1 MWTAVL
7 VIILV
12 ANLLIFVHE
21 LGHLLAAKWAGMPVT
36 CFSVG
41 FGPRLL
47 SKQIGRTRYQLA
59 LIPLGG
65 FVRIEGMRGTD
76 EERRAWPAGFA
87 FQPLHTRMVVIAA
100 GCAANVV
107 LAGLL
112 YAVLALG
119 GSGGPLEPRL
129 LAIDATALED
139 LAGWES
145 IPLDKTIMAIDGEP
159 LEDWADFGL
168 TVIAAGEGFHELRF
182 EDGSTHRVW
191 MPADEASRVVI
202 LEALIPVLPP
212 FAETD
217 LRGALRIG
225 ARQVERNSRLIAE
238 SGRLL
243 ATGDI
248 GLRQLSGPVEI
259 ARIGSATLQL
269 SLRGFLAFIAFLS
282 LNLAILNFLPI
293 PVLDGGH
300 FFLLLLEGA
309 KGSALPETVYRYS
322 TLAGA
327 TVVGFF
333 MMFAFLNDI
342 LRAFGI

>member
-1 MWTAVL
+1 MWTALL
-7 VIILV
+7 VILLV

-41 FGPRLL
+41 FGPRLA

-65 FVRIEGMRGTD
+65 FVRIEGMRGT
-76 EERRAWPAGFA
+76 EEQRRAWPTGFA
-87 FQPLHTRMVVIAA
+87 FQPLHARMIVIAA
-100 GCAANVV
+100 GCAANVI

-112 YAVLALG
+112 YAILALG
-119 GSGGPLEPRL
+119 GTAGPLEPKV
-129 LAIDATALED
+129 LAIDASAVEH

-145 IPLDKTIMAIDGEP
+145 IPLDKRISAIDGEP
-159 LEDWADFGL
+159 LKDWAAFGL
-168 TVIAAGEGFHELRF
+168 QVIAADEGFHELAF
-182 EDGSTHRVW
+182 DDGTTHRVW
-191 MPADEASRVVI
+191 IPADEASRAVL
-202 LEALIPVLPP
+202 LEALIPVLPE
-212 FAETD
+212 AVETD
-217 LRGALRIG
+217 LRGALRLG
-225 ARQVERNSRLIAE
+225 AAEVRRNSELIAE

-259 ARIGSATLQL
+259 ARIGSKTLKL
-269 SLRGFLAFIAFLS
+269 SRRGFLAFIAFLS

-300 FFLLLLEGA
+300 FFLLMLEGL
-309 KGSALPETVYRYS
+309 KGSALPEPVYRYS
-322 TLAGA
+322 TIAGA
-327 TVVGFF
+327 TIVSFF
-333 MMFAFLNDI
+333 MLFAFFNDI
-342 LRAFGI
+342 LRVLGV

>member
-7 VIILV
+7 AITLV

-41 FGPRLL
+41 FGPSLI
-47 SKQIGRTRYQLA
+47 SKQVGRTRYRLA

-65 FVRIEGMRGTD
+65 YVRIEGMRGTE
-76 EERRAWPAGFA
+76 EERRAWPTGFA
-87 FQPLHTRMVVIAA
+87 FQPLHARMIVIAA

-112 YAVLALG
+112 YVVLALG
-119 GSGGPLEPRL
+119 GGGGPMEPRL
-129 LAIDATALED
+129 LAVDASAVED
-139 LAGWES
+139 IVGWEA
-145 IPLDKTIMAIDGEP
+145 IPLDKRIVSIDDEP

-168 TVIAAGEGFHELRF
+168 KLLSAPEGFHEL
-182 EDGSTHRVW
+182 ELDDGTAHRVW
-191 MPADEASRVVI
+191 IPADESVRVAI
-202 LEALIPVLPP
+202 LQALIPVLPP
-212 FAETD
+212 VVETD
-217 LRGALRIG
+217 LGGAIRLG
-225 ARQVERNSRLIAE
+225 AREVERNSRLIAE

-259 ARIGSATLQL
+259 ARIGSETLQL
-269 SLRGFLAFIAFLS
+269 SLGGFLAFIAFLS

-300 FFLLLLEGA
+300 FFLLALEGL
-309 KGSALPETVYRYS
+309 KGSPLPAPVYRYS
-322 TLAGA
+322 TIAGA
-327 TVVGFF
+327 TIVGFF
-333 MMFAFLNDI
+333 MMFALLNDI
-342 LRAFGI
+342 LRVLGI

>member
-1 MWTAVL
+1 MWTALL
-7 VIILV
+7 VITLV

-47 SKQIGRTRYQLA
+47 SKQVGRTRYQLA

-65 FVRIEGMRGTD
+65 FVRIEGMRDT
-76 EERRAWPAGFA
+76 EEARRAWPTGFA
-87 FQPLHTRMVVIAA
+87 YQPLHARMVVIAA
-100 GCAANVV
+100 GCAANVI
-107 LAGLL
+107 LAVLL
-112 YAVLALG
+112 YAALALDG
-119 GSGGPLEPRL
+119 GGGPLEPKV
-129 LAIDATALED
+129 LAVDASFVED
-139 LAGWES
+139 LAGWQS
-145 IPLDKTIMAIDGEP
+145 IPLEKRIVSMDGVQ
-159 LEDWADFGL
+159 LEDWAAFGL
-168 TVIAAGEGFHELRF
+168 RLIAADEGFHELVF

-191 MPADEASRVVI
+191 TPADEASRVDI
-202 LEALIPVLPP
+202 LEALIPSLPP
-212 FAETD
+212 SVETD
-217 LRGALRIG
+217 VRGALQLG
-225 ARQVERNSRLIAE
+225 AQEVERNTRLIAE

-259 ARIGSATLQL
+259 ARIGSETLKL

-300 FFLLLLEGA
+300 FFLLCVEGL
-309 KGSALPETVYRYS
+309 KGSALPEAVYRYS
-322 TLAGA
+322 TIAGA
-327 TVVGFF
+327 TIVGFF

-342 LRAFGI
+342 LRLFNI

>member
-7 VIILV
+7 VLLLV

-47 SKQIGRTRYQLA
+47 SIRVGRTRYQLA

-65 FVRIEGMRGTD
+65 FVRIEGMRGTED
-76 EERRAWPAGFA
+76 ERRAWPAGFA
-87 FQPLHTRMVVIAA
+87 FQPLHARMVVIAA
-100 GCAANVV
+100 GCTANVI

-119 GSGGPLEPRL
+119 GGAGPLEPRL
-129 LAIDATALED
+129 LAVDTYALMGT
-139 LAGWES
+139 AGWEAV
-145 IPLDKTIMAIDGEP
+145 PLDKRIVAVGEKQV
-159 LEDWADFGL
+159 EDWGEFGL
-168 TVIAAGEGFHELRF
+168 VLLSAEEGFYQLGF
-182 EDGSTHRVW
+182 ADGTEHRVW
-191 MPADEASRVVI
+191 IPGDERVRVEL
-202 LEALIPVLPP
+202 LEALIPAMPP
-212 FAETD
+212 EVETD
-217 LRGALRIG
+217 IRGAIRLG
-225 ARQVERNSRLIAE
+225 AGEVERNSRLIAE

-243 ATGDI
+243 ASGKI

-259 ARIGSATLQL
+259 ARIGTETLAL
-269 SLRGFLAFIAFLS
+269 SPRGFLAFIAFLS

-300 FFLLLLEGA
+300 FFLLLLEGL
-309 KGSALPETVYRYS
+309 KGSALPDAVYRFS
-322 TLAGA
+322 TVAGA

-333 MMFAFLNDI
+333 MVFAFFNDI
-342 LRAFGI
+342 LRVFGL

>member
-1 MWTAVL
+1 MWTAVIAIL
-7 VIILV
+7 LV

-41 FGPRLL
+41 FGPSLL
-47 SKQIGRTRYQLA
+47 SKQIGRTRYRLA

-65 FVRIEGMRGTD
+65 YVRIEGMRGTED
-76 EERRAWPAGFA
+76 ERRAWPTGFA
-87 FQPLHTRMVVIAA
+87 FQPLHARMVVIAA
-100 GCAANVV
+100 GCVANVI

-112 YAVLALG
+112 YAVLAFG

-129 LAIDATALED
+129 LAVDASAVED
-139 LAGWES
+139 LVGWGA
-145 IPLDKTIMAIDGEP
+145 IPLDKRIVSIDDRP

-168 TVIAAGEGFHELRF
+168 TLLSGAEGFHEL
-182 EDGSTHRVW
+182 ELDDGTRHRVW
-191 MPADEASRVVI
+191 IPADETSRVVI
-202 LEALIPVLPP
+202 LEALIPVMPP
-212 FAETD
+212 VVETD
-217 LRGALRIG
+217 LRGALGIG
-225 ARQVERNSRLIAE
+225 AREVERNSRLIAE

-248 GLRQLSGPVEI
+248 SLRQLSGPVEI
-259 ARIGSATLQL
+259 ARIGGQTLRF
-269 SLRGFLAFIAFLS
+269 SPRGFLAFIAFLS

-300 FFLLLLEGA
+300 FFLLVLEGL
-309 KGSALPETVYRYS
+309 KGSPLPAPVYRYS
-322 TLAGA
+322 TIAGA

-333 MMFAFLNDI
+333 MIFALLNDI
-342 LRAFGI
+342 LRVLAT

>member
-1 MWTAVL
+1 MWTALL
-7 VIILV
+7 VILLV

-47 SKQIGRTRYQLA
+47 AKQWGRTRYQLA

-65 FVRIEGMRGTD
+65 FVRIEGMRDT
-76 EERRAWPAGFA
+76 EEARRAWPTGFA
-87 FQPLHTRMVVIAA
+87 YQPLHARMIVIAA
-100 GCAANVV
+100 GCAANVI
-107 LAGLL
+107 LAVLL
-112 YAVLALG
+112 YAALALDG
-119 GSGGPLEPRL
+119 GGGPLEPKV
-129 LAIDATALED
+129 LAVDASSMED
-139 LAGWES
+139 LVGWQTM
-145 IPLDKTIMAIDGEP
+145 PLEKRIVAMDDRP
-159 LEDWADFGL
+159 LEDWAAFGL
-168 TVIAAGEGFHELRF
+168 RLIAADEGFHELSF

-191 MPADEASRVVI
+191 MPADERSRVEI
-202 LEALIPVLPP
+202 LEALIPSLPP
-212 FAETD
+212 SVETD
-217 LRGALRIG
+217 LRGALQLG
-225 ARQVERNSRLIAE
+225 AREVERNTRLIAE

-259 ARIGSATLQL
+259 ARIGSETLKL

-300 FFLLLLEGA
+300 FALLLFEGV
-309 KGSALPETVYRYS
+309 KGSALPEAVYRYS
-322 TLAGA
+322 TIAGA
-327 TVVGFF
+327 TIVGFF

-342 LRAFGI
+342 LRLFNI

>member
-1 MWTAVL
+1 MWTAVAVL
-7 VIILV
+7 LLV

-47 SKQIGRTRYQLA
+47 SVRVGRTRYQLA

-65 FVRIEGMRGTD
+65 YVRIEGMRGTE

-87 FQPLHTRMVVIAA
+87 FQPLHARMVVIAA
-100 GCAANVV
+100 GCTANVI

-119 GSGGPLEPRL
+119 GGAGPLEPKL
-129 LAIDATALED
+129 LAVDTYALEGT
-139 LAGWES
+139 AGWEAV
-145 IPLDKTIMAIDGEP
+145 PLDKRIVAVGEKQV
-159 LEDWADFGL
+159 EDWADFGL
-168 TVIAAGEGFHELRF
+168 VLLSAEEGFYQLGF
-182 EDGSTHRVW
+182 ADGTEHRVW
-191 MPADEASRVVI
+191 IPGDERVRVEL
-202 LEALIPVLPP
+202 LEALIPAMPP
-212 FAETD
+212 EVETNI
-217 LRGALRIG
+217 RGAIRLG
-225 ARQVERNSRLIAE
+225 AGEVERNSRLIAE
-238 SGRLL
+238 SGKLL
-243 ATGDI
+243 ASGRI

-259 ARIGSATLQL
+259 ARIGTETLAL
-269 SLRGFLAFIAFLS
+269 SPRGFLAFIAFLS

-300 FFLLLLEGA
+300 FFLLLLEGL
-309 KGSALPETVYRYS
+309 KGSALPDAVYRYS
-322 TLAGA
+322 TVAGA

-333 MMFAFLNDI
+333 MVFAFFNDI
-342 LRAFGI
+342 LRVFGL

>member
-1 MWTAVL
+1 MWTAIL
-7 VIILV
+7 VIVLV

-41 FGPRLL
+41 FGPRLI
-47 SKQIGRTRYQLA
+47 SRQVGRTRYQLA

-65 FVRIEGMRGTD
+65 FVRIEGMRGTE

-87 FQPLHTRMVVIAA
+87 FQPLHARMVVIAA
-100 GCAANVV
+100 GCAANVI

-112 YAVLALG
+112 YAALALDG
-119 GSGGPLEPRL
+119 GGGPLEPRL
-129 LAIDATALED
+129 LAVDVSAVED

-145 IPLDKTIMAIDGEP
+145 VPLDKRIVALDGEP
-159 LEDWADFGL
+159 LEDWAAFGL
-168 TVIAAGEGFHELRF
+168 KIIAAEEGFHELAF
-182 EDGSTHRVW
+182 EDATTHRVW
-191 MPADEASRVVI
+191 IPADEKSRTVI
-202 LEALIPVLPP
+202 LHALIPSLPP
-212 FAETD
+212 AMETD
-217 LRGALRIG
+217 LRGALEIG
-225 ARQVERNSRLIAE
+225 AREVERNSRLIAE
-238 SGRLL
+238 SGRLI
-243 ATGDI
+243 AVGDI

-259 ARIGSATLQL
+259 ARIGSETLHL

-300 FFLLLLEGA
+300 FFLLCLEGL
-309 KGSALPETVYRYS
+309 KGSALPEAVYRYS

-333 MMFAFLNDI
+333 MLFAFLNDI
-342 LRAFGI
+342 LRVLGI

>member
-7 VIILV
+7 AITLV

-41 FGPRLL
+41 FGPSLI
-47 SKQIGRTRYQLA
+47 SKQVGRTRYRLA

-65 FVRIEGMRGTD
+65 YVRIEGMRGTE
-76 EERRAWPAGFA
+76 EERRAWPTGFA
-87 FQPLHTRMVVIAA
+87 FQPLHARMIVIAA

-112 YAVLALG
+112 YVVLALG
-119 GSGGPLEPRL
+119 GGGGPMEPRV
-129 LAIDATALED
+129 LAVDASAVED
-139 LAGWES
+139 LVGWDA
-145 IPLDKTIMAIDGEP
+145 IPLDKRIVSIDGKP

-168 TVIAAGEGFHELRF
+168 TLLSAPEGYHNLEL
-182 EDGSTHRVW
+182 EDGTTHRVW
-191 MPADEASRVVI
+191 IPGDESARVAI
-202 LEALIPVLPP
+202 LHALIPVLPP
-212 FAETD
+212 LVETD
-217 LRGALRIG
+217 LGGAIRLG
-225 ARQVERNSRLIAE
+225 AREVERNSRLIAE

-259 ARIGSATLQL
+259 ARIGSETLQL
-269 SLRGFLAFIAFLS
+269 SLGGFLAFIAFLS

-300 FFLLLLEGA
+300 FFLLVLEGL
-309 KGSALPETVYRYS
+309 KGSALPAPVYRYS
-322 TLAGA
+322 TIAGA
-327 TVVGFF
+327 TIVSFF
-333 MMFAFLNDI
+333 MIFALLNDI
-342 LRAFGI
+342 LRVLGI

>member
-1 MWTAVL
+1 MWTAL
-7 VIILV
+7 IVILLV

-41 FGPRLL
+41 FGPSLA
-47 SKQIGRTRYQLA
+47 SKQIGRTRYRLA

-65 FVRIEGMRGTD
+65 YVRIEGMRGTD

-87 FQPLHTRMVVIAA
+87 FQPLHARMVVIAA
-100 GCAANVV
+100 GCAANVI

-119 GSGGPLEPRL
+119 GGIGPLEPRL
-129 LAIDATALED
+129 LAIDASAVED
-139 LAGWES
+139 LVGWEA
-145 IPLDKTIMAIDGEP
+145 IPLDKRIVSVDDEP
-159 LEDWADFGL
+159 LEDWAAFGL
-168 TVIAAGEGFHELRF
+168 TLLSAEEGFHELGF

-202 LEALIPVLPP
+202 LQALIPVLPP
-212 FAETD
+212 AVETD
-217 LRGALRIG
+217 LRGAIGMG
-225 ARQVERNSRLIAE
+225 AREVERNSRLIAE

-259 ARIGSATLQL
+259 ARIGSETLQI

-300 FFLLLLEGA
+300 FFLLVIEGL
-309 KGSALPETVYRYS
+309 KGSALPEPVYRYS

-333 MMFAFLNDI
+333 MLFAFLNDI
-342 LRAFGI
+342 LRVFGI